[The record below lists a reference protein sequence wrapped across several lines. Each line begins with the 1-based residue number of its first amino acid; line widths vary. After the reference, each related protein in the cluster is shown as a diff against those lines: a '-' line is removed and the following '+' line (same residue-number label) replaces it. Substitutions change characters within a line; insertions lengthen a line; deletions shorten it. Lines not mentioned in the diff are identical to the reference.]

1 MPLHSFT
8 WHVHIPQDATVELA
22 SPKGSL
28 RQSLP
33 GQECN
38 ESLSLRVAESDGLL
52 LGDFCFDGAVQKI
65 QAHTNISVTARVPNF
80 KKSRGPFLNVTFSR
94 EISGKTW
101 MNEEPAGLI
110 MLSKTPK

>member
-1 MPLHSFT
+1 MNF
-8 WHVHIPQDATVELA
+8 PQDGTVELV

-38 ESLSLRVAESDGLL
+38 ESLSLHVAESDGSSV
-52 LGDFCFDGAVQKI
+52 GDFCFDGAVQKI
-65 QAHTNISVTARVPNF
+65 QAHTNVSVTARVPDF

-94 EISGKTW
+94 EI
-101 MNEEPAGLI
+101 AGNI
-110 MLSKTPK
+110 CHGVGSWRLS